1 MQRLRTTFKRSRT
14 PTASEMKTQSSL
26 EVPKQVRSASF
37 DEIQLETKRLQA
49 AGQSTDPNALLRVP
63 QFPGQRSRS
72 VDSSASEE
80 SGNFLEV
87 PSRKFQRRRSSGGKS
102 PICVHCLCIEEYNK
116 LHPPEELVPEPNSR
130 YEQPHFSL
138 SDSSSECEEECV
150 PECSITVTLS
160 PEVPSEPLQSPP
172 PVPQSPSIEFFPPT
186 EPDEIPMTPTQ
197 TRRKSIHRQEAF
209 VAEPTGTSLENM
221 SDGPS
226 EIFSDGTSEGALSE
240 GDAINTTIPGLVVKD
255 IYLQV
260 PDLKRDRAAS
270 VDSCFSKVSQGKTEE
285 LQHSGVSLEVPVG
298 PNVALRSRSVD
309 IVLPTDEQA
318 RYKALAMAA
327 PPASPGYRYVWCRML
342 HDEHSHTHL
351 VRSFTL
357 TL

>member
-14 PTASEMKTQSSL
+14 PTASDMKTQSSL

-37 DEIQLETKRLQA
+37 DEIQLEAKRLQA
-49 AGQSTDPNALLRVP
+49 AGQSSEPNAMLRVP

-72 VDSSASEE
+72 VDSGEE
-80 SGNFLEV
+80 TGNYLEV
-87 PSRKFQRRRSSGGKS
+87 PSRRFQRRRSSGGKS
-102 PICVHCLCIEEYNK
+102 PVCVHCVCLEEYNR
-116 LHPPEELVPEPNSR
+116 LHPPDETPPDGPDLPQACYSM
-130 YEQPHFSL
+130 
-138 SDSSSECEEECV
+138 SDSSSDGDEDAMPECE
-150 PECSITVTLS
+150 IKVTLS
-160 PEVPSEPLQSPP
+160 PTLPPEPIQSPP
-172 PVPQSPSIEFFPPT
+172 PMPRSPVIEYFPP
-186 EPDEIPMTPTQ
+186 EPEEIPMTPTQ

-209 VAEPTGTSLENM
+209 FAEPTGNSLENM

-240 GDAINTTIPGLVVKD
+240 GDAGNTTIPGLVVKD

-327 PPASPGYRYVWCRML
+327 PAANTTRYRYVRCCMGHVLICVCNR
-342 HDEHSHTHL
+342 
-351 VRSFTL
+351 L
-357 TL
+357 TSA

>member
-14 PTASEMKTQSSL
+14 PTASDMKTQSSL

-80 SGNFLEV
+80 TGNFLEV

-102 PICVHCLCIEEYNK
+102 PVCVHCLCIEEYNK
-116 LHPPEELVPEPNSR
+116 LHPPDEVLPDAGR
-130 YEQPHFSL
+130 DEQVLPYSM
-138 SDSSSECEEECV
+138 SESSSECEEECM
-150 PECSITVTLS
+150 PECAITVTLS
-160 PEVPSEPLQSPP
+160 PEVPPPLGSPP
-172 PVPQSPSIEFFPPT
+172 PIPQSPSIECFPPPET
-186 EPDEIPMTPTQ
+186 EEIPMTPTQ

-226 EIFSDGTSEGALSE
+226 EIYSDGTSEGALSE
-240 GDAINTTIPGLVVKD
+240 GDAANTTIPGLVVKD

-327 PPASPGYRYVWCRML
+327 PPVSPGYRYVWM
-342 HDEHSHTHL
+342 SHVARIISYL
-351 VRSFTL
+351 QLSY
-357 TL
+357 

>member
-14 PTASEMKTQSSL
+14 PTASDMKTQSSL

-49 AGQSTDPNALLRVP
+49 AGQSTDPSALLRVP

-80 SGNFLEV
+80 TGNFLEV
-87 PSRKFQRRRSSGGKS
+87 PYRKFQRRRSSGGKS
-102 PICVHCLCIEEYNK
+102 PVCVHCLRIEEYNK
-116 LHPPEELVPEPNSR
+116 LHPPDEMPPESTSR
-130 YEQPHFSL
+130 DEQQPPFSM
-138 SDSSSECEEECV
+138 SESSSECEEECV

-160 PEVPSEPLQSPP
+160 PDIPSKPLQSPP
-172 PVPQSPSIEFFPPT
+172 PVPKSPSIECFPPT
-186 EPDEIPMTPTQ
+186 ESDEIPMTPTQ

-209 VAEPTGTSLENM
+209 FAEPTGNSLENM

-226 EIFSDGTSEGALSE
+226 EIFSDATSEGALSE
-240 GDAINTTIPGLVVKD
+240 GDAANTVIPGLVVKD

-260 PDLKRDRAAS
+260 PDLRRDRAAS

-327 PPASPGYRYVWCRML
+327 PTSSPRYRYV
-342 HDEHSHTHL
+342 
-351 VRSFTL
+351 
-357 TL
+357 